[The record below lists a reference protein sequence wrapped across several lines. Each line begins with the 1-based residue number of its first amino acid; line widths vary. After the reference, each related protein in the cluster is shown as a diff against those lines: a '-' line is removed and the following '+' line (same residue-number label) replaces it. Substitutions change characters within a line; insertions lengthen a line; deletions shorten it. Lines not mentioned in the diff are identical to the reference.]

1 VPAAHVSK
9 KITIDAEARME
20 MTPLDMQV
28 LPDVVAE
35 ARASGYPEAF
45 CLESL
50 KNSHL
55 DSEPLSAEWQ
65 RRAQEELQEKEEW
78 RERDIQALREMVE
91 AEEGLM
97 CSTSDQFLIR
107 FLRAKKFDY
116 EKAFKMVQRYCA
128 MRSRDPENFEKTLPS
143 LAKDTL
149 ECCLQTVLPHR
160 DQLARRV
167 FMFRAGKWNPT
178 CTTPQDIFSTNLMC
192 LELIAREQKSQISG
206 IVAIVDMEGFGWEHI
221 MQLSVEYVRNVVSL
235 VQNSFPIRFR
245 EIHII
250 NESYMFDII
259 YALVKPFL
267 SDKIKNRIR
276 FHGTAGFSSL
286 HRFVSPMILPRDYG
300 GEREMFNNTQLRE
313 ALDSAEDHF
322 QELRTY
328 GYTDNQVPTAVYD
341 KETTHPFPAFC
352 LSGTLPE

>member
-1 VPAAHVSK
+1 
-9 KITIDAEARME
+9 ME
-20 MTPLDMQV
+20 MHPLDMTV
-28 LPDVVAE
+28 LPDVVTE
-35 ARASGYPEAF
+35 ARSSGYPEAF

-50 KNSHL
+50 KTSHL
-55 DSEPLSAEWQ
+55 ELAPLSGEWEK
-65 RRAQEELQEKEEW
+65 RAQEELQEKVEW
-78 RERDIQALREMVE
+78 RDRDIQALRELVE
-91 AEEGLM
+91 AEEGLL

-116 EKAFKMVQRYCA
+116 EKSFKMVQRYCA
-128 MRSRDPENFEKTLPS
+128 MRSRDPANFEKTLPS
-143 LAKDTL
+143 LAKETL

-160 DQLARRV
+160 DHLARRV
-167 FMFRAGKWNPT
+167 FMFRAGKWNPAR
-178 CTTPQDIFSTNLMC
+178 TTPQDIFSTNLMC

-206 IVAIVDMEGFGWEHI
+206 IVAIVDMEGFGWDHI
-221 MQLSVEYVRNVVSL
+221 MQLSVDYVRNVVSL

-276 FHGTAGFSSL
+276 FHGVSGLASL
-286 HRFVSPMILPRDYG
+286 HRQVSPTILPSDYG
-300 GEREMFNNTQLRE
+300 GQRETFSNCHLRE
-313 ALDSAEDHF
+313 ALDSAEEYF

-328 GYTDNQVPTAVYD
+328 GYTDDQVPTAVYD
-341 KETTHPFPAFC
+341 KDTGHPFPAFC

>member
-1 VPAAHVSK
+1 MR
-9 KITIDAEARME
+9 T
-20 MTPLDMQV
+20 LDMQV
-28 LPDVVAE
+28 LPDVVTEAE
-35 ARASGYPEAF
+35 GPTCPLAF
-45 CLESL
+45 TLESL

-55 DSEPLSAEWQ
+55 DTEHLSMEWQ
-65 RRAQEELQEKEEW
+65 KRAQEELQEKEEW
-78 RERDIQALREMVE
+78 RERDIQALRELVE

-97 CSTSDQFLIR
+97 CSTSDQFLVR

-116 EKAFKMVQRYCA
+116 EKSFKMVQRYCA
-128 MRSRDPENFEKTLPS
+128 MRSRDPQNFEKTLPS
-143 LAKDTL
+143 LSKETL

-167 FMFRAGKWNPT
+167 FMFRAGKWNPAT
-178 CTTPQDIFSTNLMC
+178 TTPQDIFSTNLMC

-206 IVAIVDMEGFGWEHI
+206 IVAIVDMEGFGWDHI
-221 MQLSVEYVRNVVSL
+221 MQLSVDYVRNVVSL

-276 FHGTAGFSSL
+276 FHGSAGFQSL
-286 HRFVSPMILPRDYG
+286 HRYVSPRILPYDYG
-300 GEREMFNNTQLRE
+300 GDREPFNNSQLRE
-313 ALDSAEDHF
+313 ALESSEDYF

-328 GYTDNQVPTAVYD
+328 GYTNNEVPDEVYD
-341 KETTHPFPAFC
+341 KETHPFPAFC